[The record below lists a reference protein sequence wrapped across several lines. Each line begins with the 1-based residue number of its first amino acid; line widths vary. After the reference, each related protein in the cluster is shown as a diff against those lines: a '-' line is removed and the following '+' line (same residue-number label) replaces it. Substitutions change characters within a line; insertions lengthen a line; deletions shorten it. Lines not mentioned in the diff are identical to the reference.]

1 MTTVLAIVR
10 FILGLFI
17 AVLAGFSA
25 VVASTSDNLFICLGG
40 GLIVF
45 GCIWVVCKSIFS

>member
-1 MTTVLAIVR
+1 MNTILATLR
-10 FILGLFI
+10 FLAGLCI
-17 AVLAGFSA
+17 AMLAGFSA

-45 GCIWVVCKSIFS
+45 GCIWVVCKAVFS